1 MYDESKKL
9 IALSSSNVQAG
20 FPSPADDFMES
31 ELNLHDYLVHNSK
44 STFMVRVSG
53 DSMIGAGILS
63 SDILIVDRSA
73 QYKNNSIIIAVLD
86 GDLKGIQQ
94 DFFDDIDRPKR
105 QRLIESIDKLNR
117 EIGRDTVRIL
127 ASGTDRPWMTRRELL
142 SNRYTTNW
150 NELKKVY

>member
-1 MYDESKKL
+1 MYDKNKKL

-53 DSMIGAGILS
+53 ESMIGAGILAG
-63 SDILIVDRSA
+63 DILIVDRSA

-86 GDLKGIQQ
+86 GDLTV
-94 DFFDDIDRPKR
+94 KR
-105 QRLIESIDKLNR
+105 LVKSHSSWRLQAE
-117 EIGRDTVRIL
+117 
-127 ASGTDRPWMTRRELL
+127 
-142 SNRYTTNW
+142 SNRPYFIPVTDNSLEVWGVVTGVVRK
-150 NELKKVY
+150 L